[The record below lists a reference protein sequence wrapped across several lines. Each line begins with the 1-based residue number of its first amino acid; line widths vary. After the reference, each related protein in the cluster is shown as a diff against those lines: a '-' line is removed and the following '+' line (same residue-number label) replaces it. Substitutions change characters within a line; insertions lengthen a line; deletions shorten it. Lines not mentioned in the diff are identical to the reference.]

1 MNLTNGTSRWLLN
14 YSLGMRSFSL
24 LVIFTFLTL
33 TSLSQINFPHLKN
46 ESFTYDQAIEEL
58 SKLSNFSPYIEIIEQ
73 GKTDVGRRLHT
84 VVFNL
89 NKEFDPTKID
99 RSEKAILLINNAI
112 HPGESCG
119 VDATVKL
126 FEYLSTHEK
135 EFENLLV
142 VAIPIYNIGGMLNR
156 SKYSRS
162 GQPGPVECGFR
173 ANYQHLDLNR
183 DFIKSD
189 ALNTAAFHK
198 IFHAWKPH
206 LFMDTHTTN
215 GSDHQYPLTLIVSQR
230 NKMNPILADYTY
242 GKLENYLYRKMAE
255 KEKEIVPYVHLVK
268 STLNE
273 GIKDFLETP
282 RYSSGYVNLFNTI
295 GLISE
300 AHKYASFQN
309 RVEYTYELL
318 NTLCVFSN
326 GNSNDLIRIK
336 KLANQ
341 SDRQQN
347 QFSINWLLD
356 TLTAETLSFK
366 GYKMN
371 MVKSETTGLIRRS
384 YDKTKKIT
392 FPVPHYRNYISTEGV
407 NVPRYYVIPQCYPKL
422 IEVLNRQGVAI
433 KRFENDTI
441 LNGGMYYLEGVTAPK
456 EPYEKH
462 YFHSEVRVNE
472 NFQSVRFYKGDVIV
486 SLDQDARRY
495 LVETL
500 EPTAADAFFRWNY
513 FDNVLQQ
520 KEWFSDFAFDPI
532 AKELLEADERLNIE
546 FQEKRNNDSKF
557 AENHMDQLLWIFHRS
572 KYYEP
577 EHKRYPIMRVY

>member
-1 MNLTNGTSRWLLN
+1 
-14 YSLGMRSFSL
+14 MRNIVL
-24 LVIFTFLTL
+24 VVIFTFLTL
-33 TSLSQINFPHLKN
+33 ISRSQINYPHFNN
-46 ESFTYDQAIEEL
+46 ESFTYDQAIDEL
-58 SKLSNFSPYIEIIEQ
+58 TKLTEYSPYIEITEQ
-73 GKTDVGRRLHT
+73 GQTDVGRPLHT
-84 VVFNL
+84 VIFNYD
-89 NKEFDPTKID
+89 KEFDGSKID
-99 RSEKAILLINNAI
+99 RSKKAILFINNAI

-126 FEYLSTHEK
+126 FEYLSKHGREHS
-135 EFENLLV
+135 NLIV
-142 VAIPIYNIGGMLNR
+142 VAIPVYNIGGMLNR

-162 GQPGPVECGFR
+162 GQSGPVECGFR
-173 ANYQHLDLNR
+173 GNYQHLDLNR

-189 ALNTAAFHK
+189 AINTDSFHK
-198 IFHAWKPH
+198 IFHTWKPH

-215 GSDHQYPLTLIVSQR
+215 GSDHQYPLSLIVSQR
-230 NKMNPILADYTY
+230 NKMNPILAGYTY
-242 GKLENYLYRKMAE
+242 EKVEKYLYRKMAE
-255 KEKEIVPYVHLVK
+255 KKKEIVPYVYLMK
-268 STLNE
+268 RTPNE

-318 NTLCVFSN
+318 RTLCVFTN

-336 KLANQ
+336 ELANQ

-347 QFSINWLLD
+347 QFTINWLLD

-366 GYKMN
+366 GYETS
-371 MVKSETTGLIRRS
+371 MVKSETTGLLRRS
-384 YDKTKKIT
+384 YDRTKKST
-392 FPVPHYRNYISTEGV
+392 CPVPYFRNYIPVQGV
-407 NVPRYYVIPQCYPKL
+407 TVPQFYVIPQCYPKL
-422 IEVLNRQGVAI
+422 IDVLKRQETI
-433 KRFENDTI
+433 MERFTNDTI
-441 LNGGMYYLEGVTAPK
+441 LNGGMYYLEGVTSPK
-456 EPYEKH
+456 KPYEKH
-462 YFHSEVRVNE
+462 YFHADVRVNE
-472 NFQSVRFYKGDVIV
+472 NFQGVRFYKGDYIV
-486 SLDQDARRY
+486 SLDQPARRF

-500 EPTAADAFFRWNY
+500 EPNAADAFFRWNY

-532 AKELLEADERLNIE
+532 AKELLEADEILNTE
-546 FQEKRNNDSKF
+546 FQEKRKNDSKF